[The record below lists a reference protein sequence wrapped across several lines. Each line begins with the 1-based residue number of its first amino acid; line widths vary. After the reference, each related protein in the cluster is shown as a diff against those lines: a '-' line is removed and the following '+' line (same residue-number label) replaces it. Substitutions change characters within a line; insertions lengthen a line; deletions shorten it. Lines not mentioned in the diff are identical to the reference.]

1 MSDELGWKDAA
12 GIAMGSMICIWSVP
26 LRELAMATEGPME
39 LASRRVPANCYTGS
53 GWFPMRQEPSFCK
66 DD

>member
-26 LRELAMATEGPME
+26 LRELAMATEEPIE
-39 LASRRVPANCYTGS
+39 LANRRVSANCCTG
-53 GWFPMRQEPSFCK
+53 
-66 DD
+66 